1 MRQRLTHFLLV
12 LGCSF
17 GIAAPL
23 WGLSQVRSA
32 SSCTNQ
38 RSGGFFMNWGSAA
51 NAATS
56 DDPYAFPPN
65 AGSGIGPFTTAFLRC
80 DNYGFSIPSAAI
92 IEGIQVRVERNDPF
106 EETVDDTL
114 QLLKAGLSS
123 GHNKVDTST
132 YSPFVDGVHAYGG
145 SNDLWNVS
153 WAPSDIN
160 ASSFG
165 VILAAFGFDS
175 VPRVDHIAIEAFYT
189 LGTAPEPGLPSAGAS
204 RGLVLLL
211 ALLGGA
217 SLYARGRWRGRG
229 S

>member
-23 WGLSQVRSA
+23 WGLSQVRSP
-32 SSCTNQ
+32 SSCTNQQ
-38 RSGGFFMNWGSAA
+38 RSGGFFVNWGSAA
-51 NAATS
+51 NATTS
-56 DDPYAFPPN
+56 DDSYASPPGV
-65 AGSGIGPFTTAFLRC
+65 GSGVGPFTTAFLRC

-92 IEGIQVRVERNDPF
+92 IEGIQVRVERSDPF
-106 EETVDDTL
+106 AETVDDTL

-123 GHNKVDTST
+123 GDNKADTST
-132 YSPFVDGVHAYGG
+132 DWPFVDGVHAYGG

-165 VILAAFGFDS
+165 VILAAFGVDS
-175 VPRVDHIAIEAFYT
+175 VPRVDHIAIEVFYT
-189 LGTAPEPGLPSAGAS
+189 LGTAPVPVLPSTG
-204 RGLVLLL
+204 
-211 ALLGGA
+211 
-217 SLYARGRWRGRG
+217 
-229 S
+229 